1 MARLDRLGDA
11 KAVAQVGAVLGREF
25 GFAELL
31 SVSERPVPELESA
44 LARLCDA
51 ELLHARGFGAEAS
64 YTFKHALVQ
73 QAAYESLLK
82 SRRRELHRRAAEVAS
97 RADDTPR
104 ALLAQHWEVAGEA
117 ARAVAAWQEAAEHAR
132 SSAASFEVAEHY
144 RRALAVLATLPESP
158 ERDQQELALQ
168 YPLSSYL
175 LIAKGA
181 ESPELH
187 AARARAR
194 ELAERV
200 GDATMAV
207 SVLSAFWAAA
217 LVRGE
222 FRTALTISEQM
233 LEIAER
239 EGALRPR
246 VVAHADKAACHL
258 YLGELAAA
266 REHGERVLEL
276 YEPDALRDD
285 PLDRR
290 VLVLSFLAQAGDVM
304 ARMGEARK
312 REAEMLAAAQARG
325 VVTDLAFAQ
334 NSVGFHAISR
344 REPEGVLERGRSLD
358 ALCAEHKL
366 EMFAATNQVL
376 TGWATACLGNR
387 EEGIALLREGLRRQ
401 QATGVVMARSLQV
414 ALLVEAQAAAGR
426 VSEAFATLDDAF
438 GALGEGELWRPDL
451 LRLRGDLLAQQGEDL
466 EGAESAFREAIERA
480 RAMQALL
487 FEVRAA
493 TGLARLLQRRGRPAE
508 ARELLEPI
516 YQRFPEA
523 AECRDGREAKA
534 TLDALGVVSA
544 R

>member
-1 MARLDRLGDA
+1 
-11 KAVAQVGAVLGREF
+11 
-25 GFAELL
+25 
-31 SVSERPVPELESA
+31 
-44 LARLCDA
+44 
-51 ELLHARGFGAEAS
+51 
-64 YTFKHALVQ
+64 
-73 QAAYESLLK
+73 LLK
-82 SRRRELHRRAAEVAS
+82 SRRRELHRRAAEVFS
-97 RADDTPR
+97 RSAAPQ
-104 ALLAQHWEVAGEA
+104 AVLAQHWESAGEA
-117 ARAVAAWQEAAEHAR
+117 ARAVAAWQEAAEQAR
-132 SSAASFEVAEHY
+132 RSAASFEAAEHY

-175 LIAKGA
+175 VIAQGT

-187 AARARAR
+187 AARERAR

-222 FRTALTISEQM
+222 FRTALAISEQM

-239 EGALRPR
+239 EGAVRPR

-258 YLGELAAA
+258 YLGELAAS

-276 YEPDALRDD
+276 YDPDALRDD

-290 VLVLSFLAQAGDVM
+290 VLALSSLAQAGAVM
-304 ARMGEARK
+304 GRMGEARK

-334 NSVGFHAISR
+334 SQVGFFAMCR
-344 REPEGVLERGRSLD
+344 REPEGVLEKGRSLD

-366 EMFAATNQVL
+366 EMFAAGNQVL
-376 TGWATACLGNR
+376 TGWATACLGDR
-387 EEGIALLREGLRRQ
+387 EEGIALLREGLHRH
-401 QATGVVMARSLQV
+401 QATGVVIARSLQLC
-414 ALLVEAQAAAGR
+414 LLVEAQAAAGR
-426 VSEAFATLDDAF
+426 ISEALATLDDAF

-466 EGAESAFREAIERA
+466 DGAEAAYREATLRA
-480 RAMQALL
+480 RAMEALL
-487 FEVRAA
+487 FELRAA
-493 TGLARLLQRRGRPAE
+493 TGLARVLQRRGRPAE
-508 ARELLEPI
+508 ARELLAPV
-516 YQRFPEA
+516 YARFSEGFDS
-523 AECRDGREAKA
+523 RDGIEAKA
-534 TLDALGVVSA
+534 GLDALGAVGTP
-544 R
+544 